1 MATITTL
8 KCEQC
13 GTRLVVTEDME
24 SHLSP
29 IYCCGL
35 EVEKISSAVK
45 KPAKPKKKTAKKKPA
60 KKKKTAAKKKKGRK

>member
-1 MATITTL
+1 MAKITSL
-8 KCEQC
+8 KCKQC

-35 EVEKISSAVK
+35 EVEDISSAEK
-45 KPAKPKKKTAKKKPA
+45 KPVKPKKKTAKKKVA
-60 KKKKTAAKKKKGRK
+60 KKQKTAAKKKKGRK

>member
-13 GTRLVVTEDME
+13 GTRLVVTENME

-35 EVEKISSAVK
+35 EVEEISSAEK
-45 KPAKPKKKTAKKKPA
+45 KSVKPKKKTAKKKVS
-60 KKKKTAAKKKKGRK
+60 KKKKTSTKKKKGRK